1 MALYVYL
8 NSETSRVDGVVGL
21 SLRAWGW
28 CFLLAAM
35 RVTLATFTPKKKK
48 KRSYLFNSSPSKCI
62 YQAPWNLNPGVGL
75 NPSTIDGWGEGAWR
89 SGRRPQAILEGNHDN
104 PESGTHQALSHWES
118 QGKEEQ
124 LLTKTASREEGG
136 LGAKNIHKYC
146 RLKQRKQN
154 DWLLWKH
161 CKITKALVNPE
172 T

>member
-8 NSETSRVDGVVGL
+8 NSETSRVDGVVRL

-35 RVTLATFTPKKKK
+35 RVTLATFT
-48 KRSYLFNSSPSKCI
+48 FCI
-62 YQAPWNLNPGVGL
+62 YQAPWNLSPGVGL

-89 SGRRPQAILEGNHDN
+89 SGRGPQAILEGNHDN
-104 PESGTHQALSHWES
+104 PESGTHQALSHWER
-118 QGKEEQ
+118 QWREAQ

-146 RLKQRKQN
+146 TLKQRKQN
-154 DWLLWKH
+154 DWLLRKH
-161 CKITKALVNPE
+161 CKITKALLNPE